1 MWFWVNLIS
10 LNTFSIA
17 ISIKQKKQK
26 LNEAITVS
34 NKEVFDYRY
43 RDSTNGKSIINFM
56 INKDKQGKAQT
67 GKHQYHWYLR
77 VKNSSVTLM
86 LTSPSQSPLLYET
99 HHLTRNSLYNQ
110 CAENVKDRADRPL
123 TFSELPWWNLVWWQN
138 RNILVSWYI
147 TIFIAFFAQVII

>member
-26 LNEAITVS
+26 LNEAIIVS

-43 RDSTNGKSIINFM
+43 RDSTNGKSIIDFM

-67 GKHQYHWYLR
+67 GK
-77 VKNSSVTLM
+77 
-86 LTSPSQSPLLYET
+86 
-99 HHLTRNSLYNQ
+99 
-110 CAENVKDRADRPL
+110 ENI
-123 TFSELPWWNLVWWQN
+123 
-138 RNILVSWYI
+138 NI
-147 TIFIAFFAQVII
+147 TDT

>member
-43 RDSTNGKSIINFM
+43 RDSTNGKSITNFM
-56 INKDKQGKAQT
+56 INKDKQRKAQT
-67 GKHQYHWYLR
+67 DK
-77 VKNSSVTLM
+77 
-86 LTSPSQSPLLYET
+86 
-99 HHLTRNSLYNQ
+99 
-110 CAENVKDRADRPL
+110 ENI
-123 TFSELPWWNLVWWQN
+123 
-138 RNILVSWYI
+138 NI
-147 TIFIAFFAQVII
+147 TDT